1 MNIERLEKGMQ
12 ALQKDLSA
20 GLFAASIF
28 GKNDGLELVTV
39 GPPGLDVGAAN
50 ALFNN
55 IMNFVDEAL
64 IRSDISELGD
74 YLILEQG
81 SPEAP
86 LLGVIAC
93 YGEYRWGA
101 LVDLTKV
108 SLGIVLN
115 VAIPGQVKTM
125 KESLELSSARG
136 V

>member
-1 MNIERLEKGMQ
+1 MNIERLQTGMQ
-12 ALQKDLSA
+12 ALQKDLGA
-20 GLFAASIF
+20 ALFAASIF
-28 GKNDGLELVTV
+28 GKSDGLDLVTV
-39 GPPGLDVGAAN
+39 SPPGVDVGAAN

-55 IMNFVDEAL
+55 ILDFVDDAL

-81 SPEAP
+81 SPETP
-86 LLGVIAC
+86 LLGVVAC

-115 VAIPGQVKTM
+115 VAIPGQVKTL
-125 KESLELSSARG
+125 KEALEPNGAR
-136 V
+136 VA

>member
-1 MNIERLEKGMQ
+1 MNIERLNEGMK
-12 ALQKDLSA
+12 ALQKDLGA

-28 GKNDGLELVTV
+28 GSSDGLELVTV
-39 GPPGLDVGAAN
+39 SPPGIDVGAAN

-55 IMNFVDEAL
+55 IMNFVNEAL

-81 SPEAP
+81 APEAP
-86 LLGVIAC
+86 LLGIVAN
-93 YGEYRWGA
+93 YGDYRWGA

-115 VAIPGQVKTM
+115 VAIPAQIKTL
-125 KESLELSSARG
+125 KEALES
-136 V
+136 